1 MIHHIYKKNSIL
13 MEGTLSP
20 WPVMFQPIFL
30 EELYLQDTYK
40 HPLQKLYE
48 SINKQTKTKLHK
60 REGN

>member
-1 MIHHIYKKNSIL
+1 

-30 EELYLQDTYK
+30 EELYLQDIYK
-40 HPLQKLYE
+40 PPLQKLYE
-48 SINKQTKTKLHK
+48 SINKQTKTKTKLHK